1 MKELEQL
8 DRKILD
14 LLQNRFP
21 ISATPYLEMAQELG
35 LTEDEVISRV
45 RILKQQGMVR
55 RIGAVLDA
63 RMMGYQS
70 TLCACQ
76 VELYDLEQVA
86 ATVSALPG
94 VTHNYQRDHR
104 YNLWFTLTAPSAQVL
119 AQLLQDLQQRTGVK
133 IVTMPAISLY
143 KIDARF
149 EMSDKNDR

>member
-1 MKELEQL
+1 MKELEQQ
-8 DRKILD
+8 DRKLLD
-14 LLQNRFP
+14 LLQNGFP
-21 ISATPYLEMAQELG
+21 ISAAPYLEMAQELG

-45 RILKQQGMVR
+45 DFLKQQGIVR

-76 VELYDLEQVA
+76 VEPLDLEQVA
-86 ATVSALPG
+86 AAVSALPG

-104 YNLWFTLTAPSAQVL
+104 YNLWFTLTAPSAEAL

-133 IVTMPAISLY
+133 IVAMPATSLY

-149 EMSDKNDR
+149 EVSDKND